1 MTCHSLGQFYQSL
14 KMIFSLIVQR
24 LVTDTCIARIMNIL
38 TYLLTYLFTYLYAL
52 LRTGNE

>member
-1 MTCHSLGQFYQSL
+1 
-14 KMIFSLIVQR
+14 MIFSLIVQR